1 MSRIKKIIN
10 SIALNLKTTVTR
22 FPIAL
27 LFLASITTIV
37 YIEIERNFT
46 FDDDLLQR
54 LVFSG
59 IVGAFLAITVQFML
73 ERFKNLSKY
82 TLLFHGFTF
91 VLATSYYFFMT
102 SDDISQSI
110 LIHLFVITFALFAA
124 YLYIPSAKNSVN
136 FGNVA
141 LSHFKAAF
149 TSLLYGFVLY
159 LGFAAITG
167 AIDLLLY
174 ELDYDVYSHIANIV
188 FTFFTPVYY
197 LSLLPKFNSEDEKDA
212 AKKEVSYSFPRVLEI
227 LVSYI
232 MIPLISIFSIVLII
246 YFIKILVTGV
256 WPVGQVGPMVL
267 GYSAAGYLIYILG
280 TNLQNRFS
288 ILFRKFFPMVLI
300 PLVVMQLVS
309 SYIRIEAYGIT
320 ESRYYVVLFG
330 IFSIITA
337 VVLIFSK
344 KKNPNTIVLLA
355 ACFAILSI
363 IPPVDAFSV
372 SMNSQEARLEEI
384 LERNN
389 MLVNNELVPNSD
401 IPNEDKYELTS
412 ITYYMVRMG
421 YLSQVEWFPEE
432 YSHESDYYG
441 NFEKIYGFSEYYDD
455 NSSGVAPLYVYAAL
469 DQNKEIDVA
478 GFDKFIKVNINKNS
492 NSSNLSRKIGN
503 LTLEGNEYTIEQKSI
518 GDDEIIISIL
528 DNQKNI
534 VIEKSMKE
542 LTDNIFKNVNESKA
556 LMSPEELTINAQ
568 NEKMQIRIVVSDI
581 NIDKSNSTNVN
592 IDGTIF
598 IFAKLLSN

>member
-1 MSRIKKIIN
+1 MSRIKKFIN
-10 SIALNLKTTVTR
+10 TIALNLKTTVTR

-37 YIEIERNFT
+37 YIEIERNFA
-46 FDDDLLQR
+46 FEDDLLER

-59 IVGAFLAITVQFML
+59 IVGTFLAITVQFML

-91 VLATSYYFFMT
+91 VLAANYYFFMT
-102 SDDISQSI
+102 DGEISQSM

-136 FGNVA
+136 FGDVA

-149 TSLLYGFVLY
+149 TSLLYGVVLY

-174 ELDYDVYSHIANIV
+174 KLDYNVYSHIANIV

-212 AKKEVSYSFPRVLEI
+212 VKKEVSYTFPRVLDI

-288 ILFRKFFPMVLI
+288 VLFRKFFPMVLI
-300 PLVVMQLVS
+300 PLVIMQMVS

-330 IFSIITA
+330 IFSIVTA
-337 VVLIFSK
+337 IMLIFSK
-344 KKNPNTIVLLA
+344 KKNPNTIVLLS

-363 IPPVDAFSV
+363 IPPMDAFSV

-389 MLVNNELVPNSD
+389 MLVNNEIIPNSD
-401 IPNEDKYELTS
+401 IPDEDKSELTN

-441 NFEKIYGFSEYYDD
+441 NFEKIYGFSEYY
-455 NSSGVAPLYVYAAL
+455 NNYLPGEAPVYVYAML

-478 GFDKFIKVNINKNS
+478 DFDKFIKVNVNKNS
-492 NSSNLSRKIGN
+492 NSSDLSRKIGS

-518 GDDEIIISIL
+518 GTDEIIISIL

-534 VIEKSMKE
+534 VIEQSMKE
-542 LTDNIFKNVNESKA
+542 LTDNIFKNVNEAKA
-556 LMSPEELTINAQ
+556 LMPPEELTINAQ
-568 NEKMQIRIVVSDI
+568 NEKIRIRIIVSEI
-581 NIDKSNSTNVN
+581 NIDKSNSANIN

-598 IFAKLLSN
+598 VFAAVSK